1 MNLLNLKSLLRTIF
15 PFILLFSLSFF
26 CSRLAPVNDFFGVKM
41 PVNEADKF
49 KIISYSEEDG
59 ATYQGSLKMDTDI
72 YGYAEVRGKMLQL
85 KIINESEETITSNFI
100 TDQTI
105 VFTKDNKKYLLNK
118 GEPTSYPNQSIKP
131 NSSKEIMLQ
140 FPNDFW
146 KTVGMTDANSYDADY
161 RDEFWTGLNQIDLVK
176 NNIEKIKVLL
186 GGKITII
193 LKPIV
198 EIRNEEN

>member
-15 PFILLFSLSFF
+15 PFILLFSQAIF
-26 CSRLAPVNDFFGVKM
+26 CGRLAPLNDFFGVKM

-85 KIINESEETITSNFI
+85 KIINESEETIISNFI
-100 TDQTI
+100 TDQTV

-131 NSSKEIMLQ
+131 NSSKEIMLE
-140 FPNDFW
+140 FPYDFW
-146 KTVGMTDANSYDADY
+146 KTVGMTDPNSYDADY

-198 EIRNEEN
+198 EIKNEEN